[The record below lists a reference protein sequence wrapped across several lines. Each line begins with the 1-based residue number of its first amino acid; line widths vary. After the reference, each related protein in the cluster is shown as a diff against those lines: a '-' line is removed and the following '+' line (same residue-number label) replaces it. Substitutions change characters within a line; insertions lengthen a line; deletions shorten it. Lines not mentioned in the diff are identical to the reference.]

1 MIACRNCKFNMHGI
15 PRVPTWTDLDATI
28 SPGQT
33 TVKLTQ
39 AVDWNVGESIAVA
52 ASGFNHYES

>member
-1 MIACRNCKFNMHGI
+1 MHGI

-39 AVDWNVGESIAVA
+39 AVDWNVGETIAVA